1 MAKVR
6 LPGFRCTECGWTS
19 PKWVGRCG
27 ECQAW
32 GTVAEVSAPTS
43 ASGLKARTDGVAPTR
58 AARPVSQIAEQEV
71 VRSSSGIGEFD
82 RVLGGGLVPGQVVL
96 VAGEPGVGK
105 STLLL
110 AVGHHVAER
119 LAEPGGTD
127 AGRSASS
134 AASGGTA
141 TAGEWDAG
149 VTGGRSTVLYVSG
162 EESVEQI
169 GVRARRIGADSE
181 RLLLADEN
189 DLATLLG
196 HIEEHDPALI
206 IVDSVQ
212 TIASA
217 DVEGR
222 AGGVSQVV
230 EVTQVLS
237 RVAKS
242 RRTPMLI
249 VGQSTKDSSIAG
261 PRALEHLVD
270 TVLTFEGDRHT
281 ALRLLRAVKNRY
293 GPADEIVCFEQAE
306 DGLRE
311 VTDPSDLFR
320 EHRDKPV
327 PGVCVTVTME
337 GRRPM
342 LAEVQSL
349 VTNAA
354 TPNPRRGVSGLDAAR
369 VSMLIAVTERSV
381 RRPISDKEVYVAT
394 VGGAK
399 LSDPACDL
407 AVCLAI
413 ASASLD
419 RALHGDVLAI
429 GEVALS
435 GDVRPVPF
443 LAQRVAEARRLGF
456 ERILVPRGTRA
467 KLPPDARGAL
477 DGARITEVHH
487 LEDAFAMLR
496 HLSVV

>member
-1 MAKVR
+1 MAKAR
-6 LPGFRCTECGWTS
+6 TALFRCTECGWTS
-19 PKWVGRCG
+19 GKWVGRCG

-32 GTVAEVSAPTS
+32 GTVAEQVASAPSTGLRSRTS
-43 ASGLKARTDGVAPTR
+43 GVAPTR
-58 AARPVSQIAEQEV
+58 SARPVSEIAEQKV
-71 VRSSSGIGEFD
+71 VRRTTGLGEFD

-96 VAGEPGVGK
+96 LAGEPGVGK

-110 AVGHHVAER
+110 EVGHRYAEG
-119 LAEPGGTD
+119 LP
-127 AGRSASS
+127 ASQRPIGS
-134 AASGGTA
+134 GEDPLASGGT
-141 TAGEWDAG
+141 GSSG
-149 VTGGRSTVLYVSG
+149 LRGRTVLYVSG

-169 GVRARRIGADSE
+169 GVRARRIGADSS

-196 HIEEHDPALI
+196 HIEEHDPDLVV
-206 IVDSVQ
+206 VDSVQ
-212 TIASA
+212 TIASG
-217 DVEGR
+217 DIEGR
-222 AGGVSQVV
+222 AGGMTQVV

-242 RRTPMLI
+242 RRMPMLI

-293 GPADEIVCFEQAE
+293 GPADEIVCFEQAD

-311 VTDPSDLFR
+311 VVDPSDLFR
-320 EHRDKPV
+320 EHREKPV
-327 PGVCVTVTME
+327 PGTCVTVTME

-349 VTNAA
+349 VTAS
-354 TPNPRRGVSGLDAAR
+354 TMPNPRRGVTGLDSTR
-369 VSMLIAVTERSV
+369 VAMLVAVTERGGKL
-381 RRPISDKEVYVAT
+381 RIGDKDVFVAT

-407 AVCLAI
+407 AVCLAV
-413 ASASLD
+413 ASATVS
-419 RALHGDVLAI
+419 RAVAADVIAI

-435 GDVRPVPF
+435 GDIRPVPF
-443 LAQRVAEARRLGF
+443 LNQRVAEAERLGF
-456 ERILVPRGTRA
+456 RRILVPRGTRSVLGKAGEGPGSLGGA
-467 KLPPDARGAL
+467 KLH
-477 DGARITEVHH
+477 EVGH
-487 LEDAFAMLR
+487 LEDALTMLR
-496 HLSVV
+496 HLAAVPD

>member
-1 MAKVR
+1 
-6 LPGFRCTECGWTS
+6 
-19 PKWVGRCG
+19 
-27 ECQAW
+27 
-32 GTVAEVSAPTS
+32 VAEVSAPTS
-43 ASGLKARTDGVAPTR
+43 GSGLKARTDGVAPTR

-119 LAEPGGTD
+119 LARRDGEGASGTGRRAASTGDGTGGSG
-127 AGRSASS
+127 GRSTSAGSR
-134 AASGGTA
+134 AAS
-141 TAGEWDAG
+141 AGEWDAG

-222 AGGVSQVV
+222 AGGVAQVV

-249 VGQSTKDSSIAG
+249 VGQSTKESSIAG

-349 VTNAA
+349 VTESA

-369 VSMLIAVTERSV
+369 VAMLVAVTERSV
-381 RRPISDKEVYVAT
+381 RRRISDKEVYVAT

-399 LSDPACDL
+399 LADPACDL

-413 ASASLD
+413 ASASLG

-456 ERILVPRGTRA
+456 ERILVPRGTKA
-467 KLPPDARGAL
+467 KLPASETRAGV
-477 DGARITEVHH
+477 DGPRITEVHH
-487 LEDAFAMLR
+487 LEDAFGMLR

>member
-1 MAKVR
+1 MAKAR
-6 LPGFRCTECGWTS
+6 TAAYRCTECGWSS

-27 ECQAW
+27 ECQVW
-32 GTVAEVSAPTS
+32 GTVAEQVAAAPS
-43 ASGLKARTDGVAPTR
+43 SGLRTRTSGVTPLRR
-58 AARPVSQIAEQEV
+58 ATPVSEVAEQTV
-71 VRSSSGIGEFD
+71 TRRRTGLGEFD

-96 VAGEPGVGK
+96 LAGEPGVGK

-110 AVGHHVAER
+110 EVGHRYAE
-119 LAEPGGTD
+119 GD
-127 AGRSASS
+127 ASA
-134 AASGGTA
+134 
-141 TAGEWDAG
+141 
-149 VTGGRSTVLYVSG
+149 TVLYVSG

-196 HIEEHDPALI
+196 HIEEHDPDLVV
-206 IVDSVQ
+206 VDSVQ
-212 TIASA
+212 TIASG
-217 DVEGR
+217 DIEGR
-222 AGGVSQVV
+222 AGGMTQVV

-242 RRTPMLI
+242 RRMPLLI

-293 GPADEIVCFEQAE
+293 GPADEIVCFEQSD

-311 VTDPSDLFR
+311 VIDPSDLFR
-320 EHRDKPV
+320 EHRERPV
-327 PGVCVTVTME
+327 PGTCVTVTME

-349 VTNAA
+349 VTTSA
-354 TPNPRRGVSGLDAAR
+354 TPNPRRGVTGLDSTR
-369 VSMLIAVTERSV
+369 VAMLVAVTERGA
-381 RRPISDKEVYVAT
+381 RQRLGERDIFVAT

-407 AVCLAI
+407 AVCMAI
-413 ASASLD
+413 ASASLN
-419 RALHGDVLAI
+419 RAVAADVLAI

-435 GDVRPVPF
+435 GDIRPVPF
-443 LAQRVAEARRLGF
+443 LSQRVAEAARLGF
-456 ERILVPRGTRA
+456 RRILVPRGT
-467 KLPPDARGAL
+467 GSAL
-477 DGARITEVHH
+477 SRNADGAAVSSGAKIHEVGH
-487 LEDAFAMLR
+487 LEDAFGLLR
-496 HLSVV
+496 HLAAVPG

>member
-1 MAKVR
+1 MAKARVDAY
-6 LPGFRCTECGWTS
+6 RCTECGWTS

-32 GTVAEVSAPTS
+32 GTVAELVAAAPS
-43 ASGLKARTDGVAPTR
+43 SGLRSRTSGVAPTR
-58 AARPVSQIAEQEV
+58 RARPVSEIAEQQV
-71 VRSSSGIGEFD
+71 VRRTTGLGEFD

-96 VAGEPGVGK
+96 LAGEPGVGK

-110 AVGHHVAER
+110 EVGHRYAE
-119 LAEPGGTD
+119 D
-127 AGRSASS
+127 SGRS
-134 AASGGTA
+134 GDGP
-141 TAGEWDAG
+141 GHR
-149 VTGGRSTVLYVSG
+149 GRTVLYVSG

-169 GVRARRIGADSE
+169 GVRARRIGADSQH
-181 RLLLADEN
+181 LLLADEN

-196 HIEEHDPALI
+196 HIEEHDPALVV
-206 IVDSVQ
+206 VDSVQ
-212 TIASA
+212 TIASG
-217 DVEGR
+217 DIEGR
-222 AGGVSQVV
+222 AGGMTQVV

-242 RRTPMLI
+242 RRMPMLI

-293 GPADEIVCFEQAE
+293 GPADEIVCFEQAD

-311 VTDPSDLFR
+311 VVDPSDLFR
-320 EHRDKPV
+320 EHREKPV
-327 PGVCVTVTME
+327 PGTCVTVTME

-349 VTNAA
+349 VTMSSM
-354 TPNPRRGVSGLDAAR
+354 PNPRRGVTGLDSTR
-369 VSMLIAVTERSV
+369 VAMLVAVTERAGKLRLGDRDV
-381 RRPISDKEVYVAT
+381 FVAT

-399 LSDPACDL
+399 LADPACDL
-407 AVCLAI
+407 AVCLAL

-419 RALHGDVLAI
+419 RAVAADVLAI

-443 LAQRVAEARRLGF
+443 LNQRVAEAARLGF
-456 ERILVPRGTRA
+456 RRILVPRGTKSVLA
-467 KLPPDARGAL
+467 KNA
-477 DGARITEVHH
+477 DGSAVSAGPKLHEVGH
-487 LEDAFAMLR
+487 LEDALTMLR
-496 HLSVV
+496 HLAAVPG

>member
-1 MAKVR
+1 MAKAR
-6 LPGFRCTECGWTS
+6 TAAFRCTECGWTS

-32 GTVAEVSAPTS
+32 GTVAEQSAPTS
-43 ASGLKARTDGVAPTR
+43 ATGLRSRTDGVAPTR
-58 AARPVSQIAEQEV
+58 AARPVSQIAENEV
-71 VRSSSGIGEFD
+71 VRASSGIGEFD

-96 VAGEPGVGK
+96 IAGEPGVGK

-110 AVGHHVAER
+110 HVAHEV
-119 LAEPGGTD
+119 AEGAFD
-127 AGRSASS
+127 AGRASD
-134 AASGGTA
+134 ATRNDAGRTGGASGTSTGR
-141 TAGEWDAG
+141 GGG
-149 VTGGRSTVLYVSG
+149 VRRGPVLYISG

-196 HIEEHDPALI
+196 HIEEHDPCLVV
-206 IVDSVQ
+206 VDSVQ
-212 TIASA
+212 TVASA

-222 AGGVSQVV
+222 AGGVAQVV

-237 RVAKS
+237 RVAKA
-242 RRTPMLI
+242 RRMPLLL

-281 ALRLLRAVKNRY
+281 TLRLLRAVKNRY
-293 GPADEIVCFEQAE
+293 GPADETVCFEQFDE
-306 DGLRE
+306 GLRE
-311 VTDPSDLFR
+311 VVDPSDLFR
-320 EHRDKPV
+320 EHRERPV
-327 PGVCVTVTME
+327 PGVCVTVTVD

-349 VTNAA
+349 VTASS
-354 TPNPRRGVSGLDAAR
+354 TPSPRRGVSGLDASR
-369 VSMLIAVTERSV
+369 VAMLVAVTERSV
-381 RRPISDKEVYVAT
+381 RRPLGDRDVFVAT

-399 LSDPACDL
+399 LADPATDL
-407 AVCLAI
+407 AVCLAL

-419 RALHGDVLAI
+419 RALFQNVLAI

-435 GDVRPVPF
+435 GDVRRVPF
-443 LAQRVAEARRLGF
+443 LAQRIAEARRLGY
-456 ERILVPRGTRA
+456 ERILVPRGTLA
-467 KLPPDARGAL
+467 LVPGLERGL
-477 DGARITEVHH
+477 GDGPRVTEVGH
-487 LEDAFAMLR
+487 LEDAFGMLR

>member
-1 MAKVR
+1 MAKAR
-6 LPGFRCTECGWTS
+6 TAAYRCTECGWVS

-27 ECQAW
+27 ACQAW
-32 GTVAEVSAPTS
+32 GTVAEQAATAPS
-43 ASGLKARTDGVAPTR
+43 SGLRSRTSGVAPTR
-58 AARPVSQIAEQEV
+58 RATPVSQVAEQKV
-71 VRSSSGIGEFD
+71 TRRTTGLGEFD

-96 VAGEPGVGK
+96 LAGEPGVGK

-110 AVGHHVAER
+110 EVGHRYAEG
-119 LAEPGGTD
+119 A
-127 AGRSASS
+127 SAP
-134 AASGGTA
+134 
-141 TAGEWDAG
+141 
-149 VTGGRSTVLYVSG
+149 TVLYVSG

-196 HIEEHDPALI
+196 HIEEHDPAMVV
-206 IVDSVQ
+206 VDSVQ
-212 TIASA
+212 TIASG
-217 DVEGR
+217 DIEGR
-222 AGGVSQVV
+222 AGGMTQVV

-242 RRTPMLI
+242 RRMPLLI

-293 GPADEIVCFEQAE
+293 GPADEIVCFEQSD

-311 VTDPSDLFR
+311 VIDPSDLFR
-320 EHRDKPV
+320 EHRERPV
-327 PGVCVTVTME
+327 PGTCVTVTME

-349 VTNAA
+349 VTASA
-354 TPNPRRGVSGLDAAR
+354 TPNPRRGVTGLDSTR
-369 VSMLIAVTERSV
+369 VAMLVAVTERGA
-381 RRPISDKEVYVAT
+381 RQRLGERDIFVAT

-413 ASASLD
+413 ASASLN
-419 RALHGDVLAI
+419 RAVAADVLAI

-435 GDVRPVPF
+435 GDIRPVPF
-443 LAQRVAEARRLGF
+443 LSQRVAEAARLGF
-456 ERILVPRGTRA
+456 TRILVPRGTKTVLSRNA
-467 KLPPDARGAL
+467 
-477 DGARITEVHH
+477 DGAAVSAGPRLHEVSH
-487 LEDAFAMLR
+487 LEDAFGMLR
-496 HLSVV
+496 HLAAVPG

>member
-1 MAKVR
+1 MAKAR
-6 LPGFRCTECGWTS
+6 TALFRCTECGWTS
-19 PKWVGRCG
+19 GKWVGRCG

-32 GTVAEVSAPTS
+32 GTVAEQLASAP
-43 ASGLKARTDGVAPTR
+43 ASGLRSRTSGIAPTR
-58 AARPVSQIAEQEV
+58 HARPVSEIAEIHVTRQ
-71 VRSSSGIGEFD
+71 SSGLGEFD

-110 AVGHHVAER
+110 DVGHRFAEGES
-119 LAEPGGTD
+119 EP
-127 AGRSASS
+127 
-134 AASGGTA
+134 
-141 TAGEWDAG
+141 
-149 VTGGRSTVLYVSG
+149 TVLYVSG

-169 GVRARRIGADSE
+169 GVRARRIGADSQ

-196 HIEEHDPALI
+196 HIEEHDPALV

-212 TIASA
+212 TIASS
-217 DVEGR
+217 DIEGR
-222 AGGVSQVV
+222 AGGMTQVV

-242 RRTPMLI
+242 RRMPLLI

-293 GPADEIVCFEQAE
+293 GPADEIVCFEQAD

-311 VTDPSDLFR
+311 VLDPSELFR
-320 EHRDKPV
+320 EHRERPV
-327 PGVCVTVTME
+327 PGTCVTVTME

-349 VTNAA
+349 VTEST
-354 TPNPRRGVSGLDAAR
+354 TPNPRRGVSGLDSTR
-369 VSMLIAVTERSV
+369 VAMLVAVTERCS
-381 RRPISDKEVYVAT
+381 RRRFGDRDVFVAT

-407 AVCLAI
+407 AVCLAL
-413 ASASLD
+413 ASSVLN
-419 RALHGDVLAI
+419 RALAPDVLAL

-435 GDVRPVPF
+435 GDIRPVPF
-443 LAQRVAEARRLGF
+443 LSQRVAEAARLGYR
-456 ERILVPRGTRA
+456 RILVPRGTKA
-467 KLPPDARGAL
+467 IVSGSL
-477 DGARITEVHH
+477 DTSVLGEGTRVSEVGH
-487 LEDAFAMLR
+487 LEDALGLLR
-496 HLSVV
+496 HLAAVPG

>member
-1 MAKVR
+1 
-6 LPGFRCTECGWTS
+6 
-19 PKWVGRCG
+19 
-27 ECQAW
+27 
-32 GTVAEVSAPTS
+32 VSAPTS
-43 ASGLKARTDGVAPTR
+43 SSGLKARTDGVAPTR
-58 AARPVSQIAEQEV
+58 AARPVSQIAEEHV

-110 AVGHHVAER
+110 AVGHHVAES
-119 LAEPGGTD
+119 LT
-127 AGRSASS
+127 
-134 AASGGTA
+134 AADVANRG
-141 TAGEWDAG
+141 
-149 VTGGRSTVLYVSG
+149 TVLYVSG

-206 IVDSVQ
+206 VVDSIQ

-222 AGGVSQVV
+222 AGGVAQVV

-311 VTDPSDLFR
+311 VTDPSELFR

-349 VTNAA
+349 VTAAA

-369 VSMLIAVTERSV
+369 VAMLVAVTERSIK
-381 RRPISDKEVYVAT
+381 RHISDKEVYVAT

-399 LSDPACDL
+399 LADPACDL

-413 ASASLD
+413 ASASLE

-456 ERILVPRGTRA
+456 ERILIPRGGKA
-467 KLPPDARGAL
+467 KLPADARGGI
-477 DGARITEVHH
+477 DGPRITEVHH
-487 LEDAFAMLR
+487 LEDAFGMLR

>member
-1 MAKVR
+1 
-6 LPGFRCTECGWTS
+6 
-19 PKWVGRCG
+19 
-27 ECQAW
+27 
-32 GTVAEVSAPTS
+32 
-43 ASGLKARTDGVAPTR
+43 
-58 AARPVSQIAEQEV
+58 
-71 VRSSSGIGEFD
+71 
-82 RVLGGGLVPGQVVL
+82 
-96 VAGEPGVGK
+96 
-105 STLLL
+105 
-110 AVGHHVAER
+110 
-119 LAEPGGTD
+119 
-127 AGRSASS
+127 
-134 AASGGTA
+134 
-141 TAGEWDAG
+141 
-149 VTGGRSTVLYVSG
+149 VLYVSG

-206 IVDSVQ
+206 VVDSVQ
-212 TIASA
+212 TIASS

-222 AGGVSQVV
+222 AGGVSQIV

-349 VTNAA
+349 VTTAS

-369 VSMLIAVTERSV
+369 VAMLVAVTERSV
-381 RRPISDKEVYVAT
+381 RRHISDKEVYVAT

-413 ASASLD
+413 ASASLG

-456 ERILVPRGTRA
+456 ERILVPRGTKA
-467 KLPPDARGAL
+467 KLPAEARGVL
-477 DGARITEVHH
+477 DGPRITEVNH
-487 LEDAFAMLR
+487 LEDAFGMLR

>member
-6 LPGFRCTECGWTS
+6 VPGFRCTECGWTS

-43 ASGLKARTDGVAPTR
+43 SSGLKARTDGVAPTR
-58 AARPVSQIAEQEV
+58 AARPVSQIAEEHV

-110 AVGHHVAER
+110 AVGHHVAES
-119 LAEPGGTD
+119 LAAAD
-127 AGRSASS
+127 VASR
-134 AASGGTA
+134 G
-141 TAGEWDAG
+141 
-149 VTGGRSTVLYVSG
+149 TVLYVSG

-206 IVDSVQ
+206 VVDSIQ

-222 AGGVSQVV
+222 AGGVAQVV

-311 VTDPSDLFR
+311 VTDPSELFR

-349 VTNAA
+349 VTAAA

-369 VSMLIAVTERSV
+369 VAMLVAVTERSIK
-381 RRPISDKEVYVAT
+381 RHISDKEVYVAT

-399 LSDPACDL
+399 LADPACDL

-413 ASASLD
+413 ASASLE

-456 ERILVPRGTRA
+456 ERILIPRGGKA
-467 KLPPDARGAL
+467 KLPADARGGI
-477 DGARITEVHH
+477 DGPRITEVHH
-487 LEDAFAMLR
+487 LEDAFGMLR

>member
-1 MAKVR
+1 VAKTKER
-6 LPGFRCTECGWTS
+6 AAAYRCTECGWTS
-19 PKWVGRCG
+19 VKWVGRCG

-32 GTVAEVSAPTS
+32 GTVAEQVGSAPSAGLRSRTS
-43 ASGLKARTDGVAPTR
+43 GVAPTR
-58 AARPVSQIAEQEV
+58 SARPVSQIAEQQV
-71 VRSSSGIGEFD
+71 TRTTTGLGEFD

-110 AVGHHVAER
+110 EVGHRHAER
-119 LAEPGGTD
+119 DP
-127 AGRSASS
+127 SS
-134 AASGGTA
+134 C
-141 TAGEWDAG
+141 
-149 VTGGRSTVLYVSG
+149 VLYVSG

-196 HIEEHDPALI
+196 HIERHDPALVV
-206 IVDSVQ
+206 VDSVQ
-212 TIASA
+212 TIASD

-222 AGGVSQVV
+222 AGGMTQVV

-242 RRTPMLI
+242 RRTPLLL

-270 TVLTFEGDRHT
+270 TVLTFEGHPRT
-281 ALRLLRAVKNRY
+281 SVRMLRAVKNRY
-293 GPADEIVCFEQAE
+293 GPADEIVCFEQAD

-311 VTDPSDLFR
+311 VVDPSDLFR
-320 EHRDKPV
+320 EHRERPV
-327 PGVCVTVTME
+327 PGTCVTVTVE
-337 GRRPM
+337 GRRAM

-349 VTNAA
+349 VTETA
-354 TPNPRRGVSGLDAAR
+354 TPSPRRGVTGLDPSR
-369 VSMLIAVTERSV
+369 VAMLVAVTERSSRQRLV
-381 RRPISDKEVYVAT
+381 DRDVFVAT
-394 VGGAK
+394 VGGAR

-413 ASASLD
+413 TSASFG
-419 RALHGDVLAI
+419 RAVQPDVLAL

-435 GDVRPVPF
+435 GDIRPVPF
-443 LAQRVAEARRLGF
+443 LRQRVAEAVRLGYT
-456 ERILVPRGTRA
+456 RILVPRGTLRG
-467 KLPPDARGAL
+467 LTGTGVDVGAL
-477 DGARITEVHH
+477 AEGARLHEVAH
-487 LEDAFAMLR
+487 LEDAFGMLR
-496 HLSVV
+496 HLSVVPG